1 MSKKER
7 AAKDTPDHPSFP
19 RNCKKG
25 SGRVKDTNAGRGL
38 VTAVGITNGERTK
51 DASNASETK
60 YRRLFESSKDGI
72 LILDAST
79 GKIDDVNPYLIEML
93 GYSKD
98 QLLGKKVWELGF
110 LKDVV
115 ANQAN
120 FVRLQEKGFIRYEDM
135 PLETASGHLRNVEFV
150 SNVYQVDSKTVI
162 QCNIRDLSE
171 HRRLTE
177 IMQLRLRLMDLA
189 TTDSSEEFLW
199 RALDEVCTFAQSPV
213 GFIYSVDED
222 GMTIS
227 FLASS
232 TYSVNG
238 SRRSEHKI
246 KGYDIDK
253 ASLFS
258 KCIRGRRPI
267 VQNDIASLPDRKSLL
282 PGHSML
288 FRKILVPILREDR
301 VVAVVCLGNKG
312 NRYTEQD
319 MEVVPYIVDLVYESA
334 DRIRA
339 REDLRSVAK
348 FPEEDPNPI
357 LRTTKDGS
365 IVYANPASEPL
376 MSAWKCRVGDRLP
389 QPYLETVID
398 SLRSGVLTRIEISE
412 GGRIFEAVLTPFT
425 DQGYLNIYANEIT
438 ERRRAE
444 AALQKAYEWLFSYER
459 LSAIG
464 AVAGGMAHDL
474 RNPLGSIKNAVYFL
488 RMAIQNP
495 DPKVLDTIAMM
506 ERDINVSEKVVKNL
520 LDFARPK
527 APVRKRVLVADIV
540 KVTLERVGIPW
551 DIKVELEFE
560 GHLTILADPELMSI
574 ALSTL
579 VQNAVQAMPDGGR
592 MVIGCV
598 VEKDPQ
604 GIVLSVSDTGVGIP
618 KENLERIF
626 DPLFTT
632 KPRGTGLGLP
642 LARTLAEMQGGSID
656 VLSEPGKGSTFYLRV
671 PTGRRSM

>member
-7 AAKDTPDHPSFP
+7 VAKAPVAPTSSKTV
-19 RNCKKG
+19 KKG
-25 SGRVKDTNAGRGL
+25 SGRVKDTNAGRGEHVPAL
-38 VTAVGITNGERTK
+38 YNIDRELTE
-51 DASNASETK
+51 DASNSSETK

-72 LILDAST
+72 LILDART
-79 GKIDDVNPYLIEML
+79 GMIDDVNPYLIELL

-98 QLLGKKVWELGF
+98 QLLGKKVWEIGF

-120 FVRLQEKGFIRYEDM
+120 FQRLQEKGFIRYDDM
-135 PLETASGHLRNVEFV
+135 PLETASGQLKNVEFL
-150 SNVYQVDSKTVI
+150 SNVYQVDHRTVI
-162 QCNIRDLSE
+162 QCNIRDISE

-177 IMQLRLRLMDLA
+177 VIQLRLRLMDLA
-189 TTDSSEEFLW
+189 TIDSSEEFLW

-213 GFIYSVDED
+213 GFIYTVDEEER
-222 GMTIS
+222 TIS

-232 TYSVNG
+232 TDSVNG

-246 KGYDIDK
+246 KEYSLDK
-253 ASLFS
+253 AYMFI
-258 KCIRGRRPI
+258 KCICERRPI
-267 VQNDIASLPDRKSLL
+267 VYNDMASLPDPKAML
-282 PGHSML
+282 PGHSMI

-301 VVAVVCLGNKG
+301 VVAVVCLGNKKE
-312 NRYTEQD
+312 RYTEQD

-339 REDLRSVAK
+339 KEDLMSVAK
-348 FPEEDPNPI
+348 FPEENPNPI
-357 LRTTKDGS
+357 LRTTKDG
-365 IVYANPASEPL
+365 IMTYANPASAPL
-376 MSAWKCRVGDRLP
+376 MSAWKCQLGDTLP

-398 SLRSGVLTRIEISE
+398 TFRTGVLTRIEISE
-412 GGRIFEAVLTPFT
+412 GERIFEAVLTPFI

-444 AALQKAYEWLFSYER
+444 AALQKAYEWLLSYER

-474 RNPLGSIKNAVYFL
+474 RNPLGSIKNAIFFL
-488 RMAIQNP
+488 RMAIKDM
-495 DPKVLDTIAMM
+495 DPKVLDTIDMM
-506 ERDINVSEKVVKNL
+506 ERDISVSEKVIKKL

-527 APVRKRVLVADIV
+527 APVRKRVLVTDVV
-540 KVTLERVGIPW
+540 KVTLDRVGVPK
-551 DIKVELEFE
+551 DIKVVLDIE
-560 GHLTILADPELMSI
+560 GHMAILADPELMSI

-592 MVIGCV
+592 LFIGCLV
-598 VEKDPQ
+598 DKDPQ
-604 GIVLSVSDTGVGIP
+604 GIVMSVTDTGVGIP
-618 KENLERIF
+618 QENLEWIF

-632 KPRGTGLGLP
+632 KPQGNGLGLP
-642 LARTLAEMQGGSID
+642 LARTLVEMQGGSID
-656 VLSEPGKGSTFYLRV
+656 VMSEPGKGSTFYLRV
-671 PTGRRSM
+671 PTWRRSK